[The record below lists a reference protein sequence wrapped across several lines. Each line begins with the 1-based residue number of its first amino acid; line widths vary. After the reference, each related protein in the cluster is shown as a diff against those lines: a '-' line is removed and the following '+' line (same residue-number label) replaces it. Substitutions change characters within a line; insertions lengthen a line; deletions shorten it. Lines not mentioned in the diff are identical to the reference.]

1 MNKKT
6 EFDSEIHGYPF
17 PNRFEKN
24 WLNIFVRLAVKNSIY
39 GLCGGMVF
47 SALDH
52 FFSKVNLPTV
62 NPENKE
68 AQEAFIHHLWKR
80 QLNSMPLINYFSLL
94 SRNFQ
99 NDNLLFIN
107 TITKQLSV
115 VIQSIDAGIPCPL
128 VIIRSSKFEDLTNNH
143 QLLITGYDIDSAI
156 TYLFCYDPNHPG
168 KQPIITISRDIT
180 ALSISQST
188 NEPIRGFFSNPYKK
202 KPPYSSK

>member
-6 EFDSEIHGYPF
+6 EFESEVHGYPF

-24 WLNIFVRLAVKNSIY
+24 WLNIFIRLAVRNSIY

-52 FFSKVNLPTV
+52 FYNKVELPAV
-62 NPENKE
+62 NPENAE
-68 AQEAFIHHLWKR
+68 AQEAFIHYLWIR
-80 QLNSMPLINYFSLL
+80 QLNSMPLVNYYSLL

-99 NDNLLFIN
+99 NDHSLLVN
-107 TITKQLSV
+107 TISKQLSS

-128 VIIRSSKFEDLTNNH
+128 VIIRSSKFENLSNNH
-143 QLLITGYDIDSAI
+143 QIVITGYAIDDSL
-156 TYLFCYDPNHPG
+156 TNLFCYDPNHPG
-168 KQPIITISRDIT
+168 KQTVVTISRDIT

-188 NEPIRGFFSNPYKK
+188 HETIRGFYCNPYKK